1 MIDNDTTKVDVY
13 NPTTAELK
21 LLEILCNPEYATK
34 NVTEICSA
42 ADVVRDVY
50 YDAFKK
56 DGFKLLIKQTSLDL
70 VKSRLVQVVNATI
83 DYAINNSRCATDRKT
98 ILQMADMVTD
108 KLEHSGTIDLPQ
120 IIISK

>member
-1 MIDNDTTKVDVY
+1 MADNDTAKVDIY
-13 NPTTAELK
+13 EPTTAELK

-56 DGFKLLIKQTSLDL
+56 DGFKSLIKQTSLDL
-70 VKSRLVQVVNATI
+70 VKSRLVQVINATI
-83 DYAINNSRCATDRKT
+83 DYAINNSRCSNDRKT
-98 ILQMADMVTD
+98 ILQMADMITEKV
-108 KLEHSGTIDLPQ
+108 EHSGEIKLPN
-120 IIISK
+120 IIIK